1 MSPDATNKM
10 FLSAAICN
18 WIVALGLFFI
28 PELFLSAFFVTPT
41 PGQSIWVQQFAGLVF
56 VFGIGYYWA
65 SRDFHYNRA
74 IVKLAVWGKW
84 GVVLIAALNILS
96 GDISWQFI
104 VPASADGVFAIL
116 FTLALKSSSRS
127 RLSSQHH

>member
-41 PGQSIWVQQFAGLVF
+41 PGHSKAGRV
-56 VFGIGYYWA
+56 G
-65 SRDFHYNRA
+65 
-74 IVKLAVWGKW
+74 
-84 GVVLIAALNILS
+84 
-96 GDISWQFI
+96 
-104 VPASADGVFAIL
+104 
-116 FTLALKSSSRS
+116 
-127 RLSSQHH
+127 